1 VPGPT
6 VRMHILT
13 LAAMVAC
20 VASAP
25 FEVQKEQT
33 DANVASLT
41 ALKPRPVKKWNL
53 EPTGRGGK
61 MESSGGLVQQLQK
74 IKQDVGGHR
83 YETKQSINEVTKNGH
98 VVSSLAH
105 AMDSRSGPGEKPH
118 TSSMT
123 EVEIPSLGIH
133 ERITSRDDESEKIAD
148 PETAAKLAGYVM
160 ETGDQGSVVQFLQLL
175 LQEGKMS
182 EEQALA
188 YVETIKKD
196 IELAEERMRE
206 KEKENEMESETRERE
221 RERERLPPR
230 DDLDKIRKL
239 VEAEERAQE
248 ERVALEKARSL
259 KEATDSLEKDESE
272 HDIILR
278 INDYLESSLK
288 EGKITKNLY
297 NHLKEA
303 LIESVVES
311 LRTDAGGLP
320 SMDYLHY

>member
-1 VPGPT
+1 MGVVPGPT

-61 MESSGGLVQQLQK
+61 VESSGGLVQQLQK

-196 IELAEERMRE
+196 IELAEER
-206 KEKENEMESETRERE
+206 ERE
-221 RERERLPPR
+221 RQRERLPPR

-259 KEATDSLEKDESE
+259 KAATDSLEKDESE

-278 INDYLESSLK
+278 INEYLESSLK
-288 EGKITKNLY
+288 EGKIAKNLY

>member
-1 VPGPT
+1 MGVVPGPT

-61 MESSGGLVQQLQK
+61 VESSGGLVQQLQK

-196 IELAEERMRE
+196 IELAEER
-206 KEKENEMESETRERE
+206 ERE
-221 RERERLPPR
+221 RQRERLPPR